1 MLITNPWDKM
11 RYNNLPSWLK
21 ISLKTQ
27 KKKQT
32 NKNSKH
38 RDKLTAN
45 QNQIHRGFVGIRNLP
60 NLHYAFQYTYVH
72 HKDIERNIFLLKGNS
87 LLPNYSLAFF
97 FENRNKKMNKWTNY
111 KYSPRMHVIDEMVK

>member
-1 MLITNPWDKM
+1 M

-27 KKKQT
+27 KQNN

-38 RDKLTAN
+38 KHKLTAN
-45 QNQIHRGFVGIRNLP
+45 QNQIHRGFVGISNLP
-60 NLHYAFQYTYVH
+60 NFHYAFQYTYAH
-72 HKDIERNIFLLKGNS
+72 YKDIERDIFLEKGNS

-97 FENRNKKMNKWTNY
+97 FENRNKMNKLQ
-111 KYSPRMHVIDEMVK
+111 I